1 MVVKLCK
8 LLVPKRVTPQPNQN
22 HQMTECIQQKF
33 EFQGLGSKKVV
44 ADFTGGTLSSDG
56 GALLLREV
64 ESRKNIIRELSK
76 CFTDL
81 RNQFY
86 VEHSIE
92 ELLSQRIYGIALGYE
107 DLNDHDAL
115 RHDPLLALSCNKSD
129 ILGSNRDDA
138 NKGKALAGKSTL
150 NRLELAAGG
159 ALGKD
164 KKITANAA
172 AIEDLLIELGVRAI
186 PRKSKCIVLD
196 FDATDDLIH
205 GNQDGKF
212 YHGYYRSYCFLP
224 LYCFCGNIP
233 LWTQL
238 RTSNRDGADGTVEAL
253 EKIVPAI
260 RKRFG
265 KKVNIIVRADG
276 GYCREAIMA
285 WCESNDLK
293 YCLGLPQNKRLQ
305 KELEEEFAKLE
316 TEIDPED
323 FQPLRRFKDFE
334 YSTLKSWSCKRR
346 VVGKAEL
353 LEKGRNP
360 RFIVTN
366 FTKQEYEAQELY
378 EDFYCARG
386 EMENR
391 IKEQQQDL
399 FADRTSSSRF
409 ETNQLRLWFSAFAH
423 LIIEEL
429 RVDVLMETSLAKATI
444 GQIRLKLFK
453 IAARITVSV
462 RRVYIQW
469 SSSTPYR
476 SNLIRAHSAL

>member
-1 MVVKLCK
+1 
-8 LLVPKRVTPQPNQN
+8 
-22 HQMTECIQQKF
+22 MTQCIQQKF
-33 EFQGLGSKKVV
+33 EFQGLAAKKVV
-44 ADFTGGTLSSDG
+44 ADFTGGTLSPDG

-64 ESRKNIIRELSK
+64 EKRKNIISKLSK
-76 CFTDL
+76 CFTDH
-81 RNQFY
+81 RFQPF
-86 VEHSIE
+86 VEHSVE
-92 ELLSQRIYGIALGYE
+92 QLLSQRIYGIALGYE
-107 DLNDHDAL
+107 DLNDHDSL
-115 RHDPLLALSCNKSD
+115 RHDPLLALVCDKED
-129 ILGSNRDDA
+129 ILGSNIDEE

-150 NRLELAAGG
+150 DRLELSAGG

-164 KKITANAA
+164 KKIRANTT
-172 AIEDLLIELGVRAI
+172 AIEDLIIELGVRAI
-186 PRKSKCIVLD
+186 PRKSKSIILD

-205 GNQDGKF
+205 GNQAGKF

-233 LWTQL
+233 LWSQL
-238 RTSNRDGADGTVEAL
+238 RTSDRDGADGTVEAL

-265 KKVNIIVRADG
+265 KKCKIIVRADG

-293 YCLGLPQNKRLQ
+293 YCLGMPRNARLQ
-305 KELEEEFAKLE
+305 KELEEDFEALE
-316 TEIDPED
+316 VELDPEN
-323 FQPLRRFKDFE
+323 FHPLRRFKDFE

-366 FTKQEYEAQELY
+366 FTVQEYEAQALY

-399 FADRTSSSRF
+399 FADRTSSSLF
-409 ETNQLRLWFSAFAH
+409 ETNQLRLWFSTFAH
-423 LIIEEL
+423 LIMEEL
-429 RVDVLMETSLAKATI
+429 RADCLIGTSLERATI
-444 GQIRLKLFK
+444 GQIRIKLFK

-462 RRVYIQW
+462 RRIYIQW

-476 SNLIRAHSAL
+476 ANLMRAHSALQ